1 MIDAQ
6 YKLTLLK
13 FVNAAK
19 YVIYDPKRADALLK
33 MMQGNGTGA
42 LAAVHTVLASIEQNK
57 PIDAKIVPLLSV
69 SILMLLLELMKKAF
83 NKELPPDTLKKLI
96 AQVMLVSTQDHLN
109 NAKQTAQPTQP
120 APPVQTP
127 APQAPPQIAPGG
139 IIQGAMA

>member
-1 MIDAQ
+1 MVDPQ

-19 YVIYDPKRADALLK
+19 YVIYDPQRAASLLK

-42 LAAVHTVLASIEQNK
+42 LAAVHTVIASIEQNK
-57 PIDAKIVPLLSV
+57 PVDPKIVPLLSV

-96 AQVMLVSTQDHLN
+96 SQVMLASTQDHLN
-109 NAKQTAQPTQP
+109 HPTQQAQQAAQPAVPP
-120 APPVQTP
+120 AP
-127 APQAPPQIAPGG
+127 APQAQTAPAQGG